1 MAKICNN
8 CGAQIADDSR
18 FCTSCGAKN
27 ANTCRQC
34 GEELKEGAKFCVGCG
49 AMVEESSQGI
59 ISASEKDQVSAPP
72 DRPQQ
77 IIESV
82 TDEISKPDNDFIDR
96 VEIPSLAS
104 SQNIAETVLPPINP
118 PLSPAATP
126 PEAKKRFFSKKII
139 CFGILGA
146 LAVAC
151 VIIYMN
157 VGIIVMPP
165 SEIIPEG
172 ISVVYWRNDTKLP
185 FISSPQSMQL
195 EAFGGEENLF
205 TAIAILGGIADL
217 IKEEEITRFPYN
229 DWLYSK
235 SLKGIKPA
243 DPSSP
248 SAQVTESTEE
258 PVALADEETEETS
271 YEELPEEIPDETKDS
286 KPQTLAAQT
295 STGEGQIKG
304 TNVNMREY
312 PSLTSKII
320 FTFPGWEYVTIHE
333 VTEPEQG
340 KSPWFKVSYKNR
352 IGWVYGQFLTEAP

>member
-18 FCTSCGAKN
+18 FCTSCGSKN

-34 GEELKEGAKFCVGCG
+34 GKELKEGAKFCVECG
-49 AMVEESSQGI
+49 TLLEESSQGI
-59 ISASEKDQVSAPP
+59 ITASENDQVSAPP

-82 TDEISKPDNDFIDR
+82 TDEITKPDNYFIDQA
-96 VEIPSLAS
+96 EAPSLAS
-104 SQNIAETVLPPINP
+104 SQNIAETALPPITT
-118 PLSPAATP
+118 PLPPAATP
-126 PEAKKRFFSKKII
+126 PEAKKRLFSKKII

-146 LAVAC
+146 FALAC

-165 SEIIPEG
+165 TEMIPEG
-172 ISVVYWRNDTKLP
+172 VSVVYWRNDTKLP
-185 FISSPQSMQL
+185 FISSPKSMLL
-195 EAFGGEENLF
+195 EEFGEENFF
-205 TAIAILGGIADL
+205 TIIAILERIADL
-217 IKEEEITRFPYN
+217 VKKEEITRFPYN

-243 DPSSP
+243 DPLPP
-248 SAQVTESTEE
+248 SAQVTEPTEK

-271 YEELPEEIPDETKDS
+271 DEELPEEIPDETKDS

-312 PSLTSKII
+312 PSLTSKVI

-352 IGWVYGQFLTEAP
+352 IGWVYGLFLTEAP